1 METQKV
7 VNLTMKNQNLQQ
19 KNGML
24 LTVSQ
29 KVIIYTKMKLNF

>member
-1 METQKV
+1 
-7 VNLTMKNQNLQQ
+7 MKTQNLQQ

-29 KVIIYTKMKLNF
+29 KVINDTKIQTNF